1 MEEHGSG
8 GGRLWTPAAGWDS
21 AGLPGGLSP
30 VPLQTGHP
38 VQGPMLLM
46 QPLPVLWE
54 AAIAAGRLAVVGQ
67 IQSTARGESR
77 AAAAWQGLA

>member
-1 MEEHGSG
+1 
-8 GGRLWTPAAGWDS
+8 
-21 AGLPGGLSP
+21 
-30 VPLQTGHP
+30 
-38 VQGPMLLM
+38 MLLM

-54 AAIAAGRLAVVGQ
+54 AAIAAGCLAVVGQ